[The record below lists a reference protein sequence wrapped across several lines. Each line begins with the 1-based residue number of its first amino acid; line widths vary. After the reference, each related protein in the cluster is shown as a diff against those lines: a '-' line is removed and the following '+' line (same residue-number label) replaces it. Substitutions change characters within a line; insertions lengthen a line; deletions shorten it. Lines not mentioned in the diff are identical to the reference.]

1 VKWEALG
8 QWDGLTDVDRL
19 VGGRISAQG
28 ENPLFGQRLV
38 NQGIDERP
46 VAHSPL

>member
-1 VKWEALG
+1 MKWE
-8 QWDGLTDVDRL
+8 WDGLTDVDHL
-19 VGGRISAQG
+19 VGGPNFRPG
-28 ENPLFGQRLV
+28 ENTLFRQRLV